1 MMACPL
7 LYLPE
12 PVLRPSFAAA
22 AQPKELSM
30 LQAATALM
38 ARSSYSALLTS
49 ATQELSPAKIR
60 QSIADLVGQDRLAD
74 ADLLSH
80 EALQRFPQ
88 SEDILVI
95 RALVTQVRQDWP
107 AASAALEKLITLQ
120 GHAAQAVSW
129 GQWVRVLRCMGDDA
143 RAISVTAQGLANHPQ
158 DPQLLAEFNAL
169 QQVSVKPTLK
179 IA

>member
-1 MMACPL
+1 ML
-7 LYLPE
+7 H
-12 PVLRPSFAAA
+12 AAPA
-22 AQPKELSM
+22 FLAK
-30 LQAATALM
+30 T
-38 ARSSYSALLTS
+38 SYSALLAS

-60 QSIADLVGQDRLAD
+60 QSIADLVGQNRMAE

-107 AASAALEKLITLQ
+107 AASAALEKLLTLQ
-120 GHAAQAVSW
+120 GHTAQAVTW

-143 RAISVTAQGLANHPQ
+143 RAMTAATQGLAIHPR
-158 DPQLLAEFNAL
+158 DTLLLEEFNTL
-169 QQVSVKPTLK
+169 QRVDVKPTRK
-179 IA
+179 VA

>member
-1 MMACPL
+1 ML
-7 LYLPE
+7 H
-12 PVLRPSFAAA
+12 AAPA
-22 AQPKELSM
+22 FLAK
-30 LQAATALM
+30 TA
-38 ARSSYSALLTS
+38 YSALLTS
-49 ATQELSPAKIR
+49 ATQELSPTKIR
-60 QSIADLVGQDRLAD
+60 QSIADLVGQNRLSD

-107 AASAALEKLITLQ
+107 SASAALEKLITLQ

-129 GQWVRVLRCMGDDA
+129 GQWVRVLRCQGDDA
-143 RAISVTAQGLANHPQ
+143 RAMSVVTQGLANHPQ

-169 QQVSVKPTLK
+169 QQLGIKPALK
-179 IA
+179 VA